1 VATATERIERHP
13 RRVRR
18 FHGAVWV
25 VTVGLLLTGWWIL
38 LGGEGRPSPLARAT
52 GVGDTRLHVWLG
64 WALGLLT
71 VAVAAVGRRGI
82 ATFLRETVRRDRGDA
97 RWWRRWPAAALTGRF
112 ARHEGLFDP
121 GQRIANVLL
130 VGGLLVLVVTGTAMT
145 LLHGGP
151 VFAWMSRVHRWTTI
165 AISPVIAGHVLV
177 AAGVLP
183 GYRGVA
189 RSMHVDGR
197 IHAATARGL
206 WPAWADRASPPADPH
221 PDGDRQE
228 VASTSNDSHLER
240 RNQ

>member
-1 VATATERIERHP
+1 MRTAPERIERHP

-18 FHGAVWV
+18 FHGAVWG

-64 WALGLLT
+64 WALGALT
-71 VAVAAVGRRGI
+71 VGVAAVGRHGI
-82 ATFLRETVRRDRGDA
+82 ATFVRETVRRDRGDA
-97 RWWRRWPAAALTGRF
+97 RWWRRWPAAAFTGRF

-121 GQRIANVLL
+121 GQRVVNVLL
-130 VGGLLVLVVTGTAMT
+130 VGGVLALVVTGTAMT

-151 VFAWMSRVHRWTTI
+151 VFAWMSRVHRWATI
-165 AISPVIAGHVLV
+165 AISPLIAGHVLI

-197 IHAATARGL
+197 LRAATARRL
-206 WPAWADRASPPADPH
+206 WPGWSDLASRPARHPDADR
-221 PDGDRQE
+221 QQ
-228 VASTSNDSHLER
+228 VASFSNVSHPER
-240 RNQ
+240 RDQ

>member
-1 VATATERIERHP
+1 VDTATERIERHP

-25 VTVGLLLTGWWIL
+25 VTLGLLVTGWWIL

-52 GVGDTRLHVWLG
+52 GVADTRLHVWLG
-64 WALGLLT
+64 WALAALT
-71 VAVAAVGRRGI
+71 VGAAAVGRRGI

-97 RWWRRWPAAALTGRF
+97 RWWRRWPAAAFTGRF

-121 GQRIANVLL
+121 GQRVANVLL

-151 VFAWMSRVHRWTTI
+151 MFAWMSRLHRWTTI
-165 AISPVIAGHVLV
+165 AIFPVIAGHVLI

-197 IHAATARGL
+197 LRAATARRL
-206 WPAWADRASPPADPH
+206 WPGWADLAARPAAPH
-221 PDGDRQE
+221 PDADRQE
-228 VASTSNDSHLER
+228 VASSSNDSHPER
-240 RNQ
+240 RS